1 MINVAINCL
10 KRLLINFAIN
20 FVLNYMINYQLFS
33 PGFVVCHR
41 DSTTWFPPGTAWVR
55 VTKQLKHS
63 EPDLLRRK
71 EK

>member
-33 PGFVVCHR
+33 PG
-41 DSTTWFPPGTAWVR
+41 
-55 VTKQLKHS
+55 
-63 EPDLLRRK
+63 K
-71 EK
+71 ESIPSHKKDINVFLIHVAP